1 METFT
6 DKARH
11 QLAVEMLYDQ
21 NGSVWRVIKRDERIF
36 RSIEMIEET
45 LLNLGLSRNEAKV
58 YLCLARTGKK
68 KASEI
73 SRAVSLH
80 RTETYRVLKGLEK
93 KGLVSLVL
101 EKPLK
106 FVAVPFEK
114 AITWLIETEKMKLR
128 TLEQSKDRLIEIWLS
143 IPKPHVDA
151 SKKEVFQILE
161 GNDQIESKAKEFL
174 ECTKYELCI
183 FISEDII
190 SRLYHSEFL
199 DKLEEISKKGV
210 DVRLIANDSKKMR
223 FFMEEMNFENIKYML
238 MDVDDLPFF
247 LISDEKEL
255 LFMLR
260 KNGSNYLG
268 EMTKNSRAT
277 ALWTNYYTLTRV
289 LYKLF
294 TELWNSNLERF

>member
-128 TLEQSKDRLIEIWLS
+128 TLEQSKDRLIEIGFPFQSPMWMLG
-143 IPKPHVDA
+143 
-151 SKKEVFQILE
+151 KKKF
-161 GNDQIESKAKEFL
+161 F
-174 ECTKYELCI
+174 KYW
-183 FISEDII
+183 
-190 SRLYHSEFL
+190 R
-199 DKLEEISKKGV
+199 G
-210 DVRLIANDSKKMR
+210 
-223 FFMEEMNFENIKYML
+223 
-238 MDVDDLPFF
+238 
-247 LISDEKEL
+247 
-255 LFMLR
+255 
-260 KNGSNYLG
+260 
-268 EMTKNSRAT
+268 T
-277 ALWTNYYTLTRV
+277 TR
-289 LYKLF
+289 
-294 TELWNSNLERF
+294 